1 MREEGIEEGRRMPR
15 TLLHVIASPGGEASH
30 TVAAAAELLAAYRE
44 RHPEH
49 LVRTVNVWDLEMPE
63 FDATMIAAKFAVLRT
78 QAASDA
84 QKAQWAR
91 AVAISRAF
99 NEADRFVFSLPMWNY
114 GVPYRLK
121 HYIDIVTLPGQNWSW
136 SRAEGY
142 QPLLR
147 DKRAVLVCSSA
158 GDFSEAAASA
168 RPGAYSDFQKPF
180 MRQWLRFV
188 GVEVVGEVDVAP
200 TLTDPQRLVQVKQAA
215 GAQARRAAT
224 RL

>member
-1 MREEGIEEGRRMPR
+1 MREADKEEGQRMPT
-15 TLLHVIASPGGEASH
+15 TLLHVIASPGGETSH
-30 TVAAAAELLAAYRE
+30 STAAATELLAAYRV
-44 RHPEH
+44 RHPAH
-49 LVRTVNVWDLEMPE
+49 LVRTVNVWDLAMPE

-78 QAASDA
+78 QDASDA

-99 NEADRFVFSLPMWNY
+99 NEADRFVFSLPMWNH

-121 HYIDIVTLPGQNWSW
+121 HYIDIVTLPGQNWAW

-147 DKRAVLVCSSA
+147 DKRAVLVYSSA
-158 GDFSEAAASA
+158 GDFSEGATPAQ
-168 RPGAYSDFQKPF
+168 PGAYADFQKPF
-180 MRQWLRFV
+180 MRQWLRFI
-188 GVEVVGEVDVAP
+188 GVDVVGEVDVAP
-200 TLTDPQRLVQVKQAA
+200 TLTDPQRLAQVKESA

-224 RL
+224 LL